1 MHRKNIPLMRCMAD
15 TMVKGWPRSGRV
27 WLACTLLSSSTAV
40 MLVTLVTL
48 VTCVTLV
55 TAVTLL
61 VTTSLV
67 SGHTAPCPS
76 LTLSSGRNGLERL
89 SVRG

>member
-1 MHRKNIPLMRCMAD
+1 MHRNNIPLMRCMAD
-15 TMVKGWPRSGRV
+15 TMVKGWPRSGRL
-27 WLACTLLSSSTAV
+27 WLACTLLSSSTTV
-40 MLVTLVTL
+40 MLVTLVT
-48 VTCVTLV
+48 VVMSLV

-76 LTLSSGRNGLERL
+76 LTLSSGRNGLER
-89 SVRG
+89 